1 MDKELSLDEVRSIQL
16 EILEYID
23 YVCKE
28 NKIEYWLDGG
38 TLIGAV
44 RHGGYIPWDDDID
57 IIIRRKDYDRA
68 LQLFDEYSNRFKVL
82 SHKKTDGYYY
92 AFGKVIDTNTR
103 LVEKGIKPINEMGV
117 YVDIFPLDYIP
128 SNNEELVKFYDAVFR
143 YRSILYYSVFT
154 FEQFKRAPF
163 VQKIKSIIAKIYG
176 WKRSLIKVD
185 SLCREASDK
194 NDEYMMEMI
203 GVNKKYIY
211 VNKDVFEETLYT
223 KFEGIDRPIPKGFDM
238 YLSASYGDYM
248 KMPPE
253 EDRILKHGFQAYR
266 L

>member
-154 FEQFKRAPF
+154 F
-163 VQKIKSIIAKIYG
+163 IKNIF
-176 WKRSLIKVD
+176 L
-185 SLCREASDK
+185 
-194 NDEYMMEMI
+194 
-203 GVNKKYIY
+203 
-211 VNKDVFEETLYT
+211 
-223 KFEGIDRPIPKGFDM
+223 
-238 YLSASYGDYM
+238 
-248 KMPPE
+248 
-253 EDRILKHGFQAYR
+253 
-266 L
+266 